1 MAGKSTTMCGTC
13 SNRCSSRAV
22 FDGRGIL
29 VSPSG
34 MTPCAA
40 DWYDIRPGCEVS
52 GCVKCRMPD
61 DETRFYDTDAGG
73 KPGAG
78 RLLQQLRFR
87 YDLHRQTRRYP
98 VWHSRTTG
106 TSVRDLARL
115 NNISPPYTIE
125 VGQKLKLN
133 GSSSTKTTKKKS
145 SSTRTAAVTPSS
157 AVPQS
162 SWPPVG
168 QRCWRWPTSGKVVL
182 PYSTADGGN
191 KGIDIAGTRGQPVYA
206 AGAGK
211 VVYVGNQLRG
221 YGNLIMIKHSEDYIT
236 AYAHNDKLM
245 VNNGQSVK
253 AGQQIATMGS
263 TDADSVRLH
272 FQIRYRATAIDPLR
286 YLPPQGS
293 KPKC

>member
-1 MAGKSTTMCGTC
+1 MMKRFYMTLMLAASLVLAG
-13 SNRCSSRAV
+13 CSSTSDSGGTYTV
-22 FDGRGIL
+22 KRG
-29 VSPSG
+29 
-34 MTPCAA
+34 
-40 DWYDIRPGCEVS
+40 
-52 GCVKCRMPD
+52 
-61 DETRFYDTDAGG
+61 DTLYGI
-73 KPGAG
+73 
-78 RLLQQLRFR
+78 
-87 YDLHRQTRRYP
+87 
-98 VWHSRTTG
+98 SRTTG

-245 VNNGQSVK
+245 VNNVPEREGRPANCHHGQY
-253 AGQQIATMGS
+253 GC
-263 TDADSVRLH
+263 RLSAAA
-272 FQIRYRATAIDPLR
+272 FPDPLPGDSHR
-286 YLPPQGS
+286 SAALPAAAG
-293 KPKC
+293 K